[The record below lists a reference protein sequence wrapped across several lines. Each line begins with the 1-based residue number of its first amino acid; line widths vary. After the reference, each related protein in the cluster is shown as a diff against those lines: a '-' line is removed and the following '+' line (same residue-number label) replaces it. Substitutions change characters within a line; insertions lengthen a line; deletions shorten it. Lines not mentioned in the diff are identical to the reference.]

1 MELNAP
7 TMSLLASLLLLSQA
21 AAIFVDTLV
30 LEMQGDSSDRYG
42 PKRKEASNAG
52 VIKMQQMAT
61 RPALERCGVDG
72 CACASGQPTDA
83 WMHDGWMD
91 VLKETRKVIAS
102 RKPPHD
108 VLEALLPHHR

>member
-1 MELNAP
+1 MP
-7 TMSLLASLLLLSQA
+7 
-21 AAIFVDTLV
+21 
-30 LEMQGDSSDRYG
+30 GDSSDRYS

-61 RPALERCGVDG
+61 RPALERCGVHVRVV
-72 CACASGQPTDA
+72 SQL
-83 WMHDGWMD
+83 MHGWMD

-108 VLEALLPHHR
+108 VLEVQLRTG